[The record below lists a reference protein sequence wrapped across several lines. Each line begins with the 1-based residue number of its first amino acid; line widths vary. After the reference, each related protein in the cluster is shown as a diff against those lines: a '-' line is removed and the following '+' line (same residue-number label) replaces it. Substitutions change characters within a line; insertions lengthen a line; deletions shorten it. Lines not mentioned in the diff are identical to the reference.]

1 MLKIQKTKR
10 DTFRISNFEFRIC
23 QKRGFSLLEMVIYIG
38 LLGILTLVVVNFL
51 VHMVSMY
58 SRAHAEREVISNARL
73 IIETMIK
80 QISYAEEVYAPTSR
94 FNTTL
99 GQLSLS
105 TGAATTTEH
114 TAGFFDYR
122 ARIGKNYSWHRSHY
136 RKICCLDHSECER
149 GSAGKL
155 LTKLQMP
162 NFKLQIVFNVL
173 IFKLIFL
180 NCNIQ

>member
-114 TAGFFDYR
+114 AAGFIDYYIDNGR
-122 ARIGKNYSWHRSHY
+122 FMSYQ
-136 RKICCLDHSECER
+136 E
-149 GSAGKL
+149 
-155 LTKLQMP
+155 
-162 NFKLQIVFNVL
+162 
-173 IFKLIFL
+173 
-180 NCNIQ
+180 